1 MAKANKRS
9 DREELLAD
17 IAEYYYIGGKTQAEI
32 SKTVGMTRSAISR
45 LLTEARQKGVVEIN
59 IRRPLRFESELET
72 AMMERFGLVHA
83 HVVSC
88 QPEHRYDV
96 VLNRLGR
103 AGARVL
109 ADYMASNTVFG
120 IAWGSTVKEVI
131 ESFQPME
138 LDNVTV
144 VQLVGVLGSTRNAYS
159 GQALVDRMAQKV
171 NGEGIYL
178 YTPFIVESEE
188 TARVLLNDQSVQTAV
203 AAGRKCEIALLGVG
217 STDPEYCSLYQ
228 GGHMSKKDLDILVKA
243 GAVGDVGSHYFKIDG
258 KIADVEF
265 NKRMVGIAK
274 DDLMKIPTR
283 LVVGG
288 GVKKAHALLGGARG
302 GYFNVLITDS
312 QTAELMLTLDEQSA

>member
-1 MAKANKRS
+1 MAKANKKN

-17 IAEYYYIGGKTQAEI
+17 IAEYYYIEGKTQAEI

-59 IRRPLRFESELET
+59 IRRPLRFEPELEK
-72 AMMERFGLVHA
+72 AIVDRFGLLNA

-88 QPEHRYDV
+88 QPEHRYEV

-103 AGARVL
+103 AGAHIL
-109 ADYMASNTVFG
+109 TEYMSSNLVFG

-131 ESFQPME
+131 EAFQPMDLE
-138 LDNVTV
+138 DVTV

-188 TARVLLNDQSVQTAV
+188 TARVLLNDQTVAAAV
-203 AAGRKCEIALLGVG
+203 SAGRKCEIALLGVG

-228 GGHMSKKDLDILVKA
+228 GGHMSKKDLDILVRS

-274 DDLMKIPTR
+274 DDLLKIPKR

-288 GVKKAHALLGGARG
+288 GVKKAAAILGGARG

-312 QTAELMLTLDEQSA
+312 QTAELILEMDEQSA

>member
-1 MAKANKRS
+1 MARANKKD

-17 IAEYYYIGGKTQAEI
+17 IAEFYYIDGKTQAEI

-45 LLTEARQKGVVEIN
+45 LLTEARQKGVVEIS
-59 IRRPLRFESELET
+59 IRRPLRFEPELEK
-72 AMMERFGLVHA
+72 ALLDRFGLLA

-103 AGARVL
+103 AGARIL
-109 ADYMASNTVFG
+109 TDYMSSNMVFG

-138 LDNVTV
+138 LEDVTV

-188 TARVLLNDQSVQTAV
+188 TAHVLLNDQSVSAAV
-203 AAGRKCEIALLGVG
+203 SAGRKCEIALLGVG

-228 GGHMSKKDLDILVKA
+228 GGHMSKKDLDILVKS

-274 DDLMKIPTR
+274 DDLLKIPKR

-288 GVKKAHALLGGARG
+288 GVKKAKAILGGARG

-312 QTAELMLTLDEQSA
+312 QTAELILAMDERSA

>member
-1 MAKANKRS
+1 MVKANKWN

-17 IAEYYYIGGKTQAEI
+17 IAEYYYIDGKTQAEI

-45 LLTEARQKGVVEIN
+45 LLTEARNKGVVEIN
-59 IRRPLRFESELET
+59 IRRPLRFDSRLE
-72 AMMERFGLVHA
+72 AALIERFGLLNA

-88 QPEHRYDV
+88 QPEQRYDV

-103 AGARVL
+103 AGAHIL
-109 ADYMASNTVFG
+109 TDYLSSDMVFG
-120 IAWGSTVKEVI
+120 IAWGSTVNEVI
-131 ESFQPME
+131 EAFQPIE
-138 LDNVTV
+138 LEDVTV

-159 GQALVDRMAQKV
+159 GQALVDRMAQKI

-188 TARVLLNDQSVQTAV
+188 TARVLLNDQSVKVAV
-203 AAGRKCEIALLGVG
+203 AAGRRCEIALLGVG
-217 STDPEYCSLYQ
+217 STNPDYCSLYQ
-228 GGHMSKKDLDILVKA
+228 SGHMSKKDLDILIKS
-243 GAVGDVGSHYFKIDG
+243 GAVGDVGSHYFKLDG

-274 DDLMKIPTR
+274 DDLMKIPKR
-283 LVVGG
+283 LVIGG
-288 GVKKAHALLGGARG
+288 GVKKAKALLGGARG

-312 QTAELMLTLDEQSA
+312 QAAELILKLDQQTA